1 MLLGPSE
8 ARGSCPRNPL
18 SNYPK
23 KATQSKGKEKEE
35 SNHEKKR
42 DFDIIQIQSDDSD
55 NEARILES
63 LLINREKQ
71 IDALR
76 VDLERSRNFNHF
88 LQTQNKQ
95 SVHMA
100 VYETRAIKYKK
111 EASKAQVKLEELI
124 CLFCVC
130 KK

>member
-1 MLLGPSE
+1 MPKKPIVELPK
-8 ARGSCPRNPL
+8 RRKT
-18 SNYPK
+18 K

-35 SNHEKKR
+35 RNHEKER

-55 NEARILES
+55 NEARILET
-63 LLINREKQ
+63 LLINREKK

-76 VDLERSRNFNHF
+76 ADLERSRNFNHF
-88 LQTQNKQ
+88 LQTQNKHM

-111 EASKAQVKLEELI
+111 EASKAS
-124 CLFCVC
+124 
-130 KK
+130 